1 MAVSSHEEK
10 MINLQH
16 QMRQNQQDMQE
27 FVFDLD
33 SWQEEMKTKEQEIDL
48 QKKKSDEPQVWQNWC
63 VFYFTNHDTD
73 LYLSWII
80 VFLQLKQNDWL
91 IEL

>member
-48 QKKKSDEPQVWQNWC
+48 QKKKSDEPQV
-63 VFYFTNHDTD
+63 
-73 LYLSWII
+73 
-80 VFLQLKQNDWL
+80 
-91 IEL
+91 